1 MKINITGK
9 NIEVTSAIRNHIE
22 GKLKKLENGKSTLLA
37 AKPASAKSPT
47 NRKNLKQSLA
57 FHAVS

>member
-22 GKLKKLENGKSTLLA
+22 GKLKKLEKWQVDIIGC
-37 AKPASAKSPT
+37 KPASAKSPT